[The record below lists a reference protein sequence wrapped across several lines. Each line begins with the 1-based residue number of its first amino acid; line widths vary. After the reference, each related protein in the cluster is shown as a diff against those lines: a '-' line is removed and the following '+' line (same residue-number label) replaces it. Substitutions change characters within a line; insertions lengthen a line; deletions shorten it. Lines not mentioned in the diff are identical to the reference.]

1 MTGRRRPFPVPERDL
16 PSEEAVE
23 LLALVR
29 EIAEGELLPA
39 AAEAEERAD
48 RLQEHPRETYRLL
61 GKAGLLG
68 LPYPEEHGG
77 GAQPYAVYLQVLEEL
92 ARCWGTVAMGV
103 SVHVLAC
110 HALARSG
117 TPEQVDRWLPDL
129 LGGDLLAAYCLSESG
144 SGSDAAAMRTRADRD
159 GDGWVLTGGKAWITH
174 AGMADT
180 YTVFARTAPVLDG
193 GRAADGISTFL
204 VPADAPGLSV
214 AAPEHKMGF
223 AGSRTAQV
231 ALDGVR
237 VGGDRLLGPEGQGFA
252 VAKGALDAGRLGIAA
267 VAVGLAQAALEDAV
281 AYAKERVQFGRPVI
295 EHQGLGWMLADMA
308 TAVAASRALYL
319 DGARLLDAAGGGA
332 GHAAVDQ
339 DRLRAAASMAK
350 TFCTDQAVR
359 VTTDAVQVLGGAGY
373 VTDHRVERLMREAK
387 LLQIVEGT
395 NQVQR
400 VVVAGALARS

>member
-1 MTGRRRPFPVPERDL
+1 VPERHL
-16 PSEEAVE
+16 PCDEAAE

-29 EIAEGELLPA
+29 EIAEAELAPVA
-39 AAEAEERAD
+39 ADAEDRAA
-48 RLQEHPRETYRLL
+48 RLQQYPRDAYRLL
-61 GKAGLLG
+61 GKVGLLG
-68 LPYPEEHGG
+68 LPYGADHGG
-77 GAQPYAVYLQVLEEL
+77 GAQPYVVYLQVLEEL

-110 HALARSG
+110 NALAVAG
-117 TPEQVDRWLPDL
+117 TPEQVERWLPDL
-129 LGGDLLAAYCLSESG
+129 LGGDLLGAYCLSEAE
-144 SGSDAAAMRTRADRD
+144 SGSDAAAMRTRAVRA
-159 GDGWVLTGGKAWITH
+159 GDGWVLSGVKAWITH

-180 YTVFARTAPVLDG
+180 YTVFARTSSPVEG
-193 GRAADGISTFL
+193 GRAADGISAFL

-231 ALDGVR
+231 GFDGVR
-237 VGGDRLLGPEGQGFA
+237 LDGDRLLGEEGRGFA
-252 VAKGALDAGRLGIAA
+252 IAKSALDAGRLGIAA
-267 VAVGLAQAALEDAV
+267 VAVGIAQAALEDAV
-281 AYAKERVQFGRPVI
+281 AYSRQREQFGRPII

-319 DGARLLDAAGGGA
+319 QGAAELDRGGDA
-332 GHAAVDQ
+332 T
-339 DRLRAAASMAK
+339 RLRAAASMAK

-359 VTTDAVQVLGGAGY
+359 VTTDAVQVFGGAGY
-373 VTDHRVERLMREAK
+373 LSDHRAERLMREAK

>member
-1 MTGRRRPFPVPERDL
+1 MTGRRRPFPVPERRL
-16 PSEEAVE
+16 PTDEAAE

-29 EIAEGELLPA
+29 EIAEGELAPV
-39 AAEAEERAD
+39 AAEAEERAA
-48 RLQEHPRETYRLL
+48 RLQEYPRDTYRVL

-77 GAQPYAVYLQVLEEL
+77 GGQPAVVHLQVLEEL

-110 HALARSG
+110 HALARAG
-117 TPEQVDRWLPDL
+117 TPEQVRRWLPDL

-144 SGSDAAAMRTRADRD
+144 SGSDAAAMRTRAVRD

-174 AGMADT
+174 AGMADV
-180 YTVFARTAPVLDG
+180 YTVFARTSPVADG
-193 GRAADGISTFL
+193 GRASDGISAFL
-204 VPADAPGLSV
+204 VPADAAGLSV

-231 ALDGVR
+231 TFDGVR
-237 VGGDRLLGPEGQGFA
+237 VGADRLLGEEGRGFA
-252 VAKGALDAGRLGIAA
+252 VAKSALDAGRLGIAA
-267 VAVGLAQAALEDAV
+267 VAVGLAQGALEDAV
-281 AYAKERVQFGRPVI
+281 AYAREREQFGRPVI
-295 EHQGLGWMLADMA
+295 EFQGLGWMLADMA

-319 DGARLLDAAGGGA
+319 DGAARLDAGDDP
-332 GHAAVDQ
+332 V
-339 DRLRAAASMAK
+339 RVRAAASMAK